1 MIRTLLVANQETIT
15 SHLNQSGV
23 LFQLTFSLSSMIQ
36 VKLMNVIISLTSLST
51 IVIRLIAIQ
60 VLRGYLQAHLHLQ
73 TMYIVQRN
81 LSRCVQVYK
90 YGICYSIYYI
100 TVSVFYLYLYA
111 KSVFVFLSLSLSLS
125 VFFVSVFVFNLCLYF
140 FLIPILTIYGTVYL

>member
-1 MIRTLLVANQETIT
+1 
-15 SHLNQSGV
+15 
-23 LFQLTFSLSSMIQ
+23 
-36 VKLMNVIISLTSLST
+36 MNVIISLTSLST

-111 KSVFVFLSLSLSLS
+111 KSVFVFLSLSLSLCIFYLYLYLIC
-125 VFFVSVFVFNLCLYF
+125 VFIF
-140 FLIPILTIYGTVYL
+140 FLYLY